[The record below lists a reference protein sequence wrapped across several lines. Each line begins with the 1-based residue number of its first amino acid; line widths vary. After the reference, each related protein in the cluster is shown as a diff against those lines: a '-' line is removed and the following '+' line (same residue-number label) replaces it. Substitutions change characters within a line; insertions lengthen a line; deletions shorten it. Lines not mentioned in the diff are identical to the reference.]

1 MTQNPK
7 LPVVSEMAYHS
18 IHYDGEEL
26 CGDRV
31 QMVETEH
38 SKILILADGMGHGVQ
53 ANILSTLTSTMLATM
68 FREGV
73 PIDDFLDTILETLP
87 IKPQYEMAYCTFTV
101 LQVNDDQT
109 AYLLEFD
116 NPETIII
123 RDGEIYH
130 LPREIRELAGKEIKE
145 ARFRV
150 QPGDFYVMMSDGCL
164 YCNDDF
170 ALDYTWNLDK
180 LGAIVKRSAR
190 ISPYAKRVAFEMVQ
204 ACYEQYAYVAGD
216 DTTAACMHIST
227 PKTLRILTGPP
238 VYAEDDE
245 MVVQAFMETDHWD
258 QDCYRIICG
267 GTTANIVS
275 RVLGR
280 PIEEVEQKRI
290 PEIPPYDEIRGIDL
304 VTEGALTLKYM
315 LDFLEPLRQGKMVD
329 DDFFYDLDM
338 DNGAAL
344 IATALL
350 EDCTHLEI
358 LFGQAVNKAYEGDA
372 FAELHQRKMLV
383 ERLKATAEA
392 LGKDVEIIYT

>member
-1 MTQNPK
+1 MADRSK

-31 QMVETEH
+31 AMVETEH

-73 PIDDFLDTILETLP
+73 PIDDYLDTLLETLP
-87 IKPQYEMAYCTFTV
+87 IKKEYDTAYCTFTV
-101 LQVNDDQT
+101 LQVNDDQS
-109 AYLLEFD
+109 AYLLEYD
-116 NPETIII
+116 NPETIVI
-123 RDGEIYH
+123 RDGDIYP
-130 LPREIRELAGKEIKE
+130 LARESRMLAGKEIKE
-145 ARFRV
+145 ARFQV
-150 QPGDFYVMMSDGCL
+150 QPDDFFVMMSDGCL

-170 ALDYTWNLDK
+170 ALDYSWNLDK
-180 LGAIVKRSAR
+180 LGSIVKRAAR
-190 ISPYAKRVAFEMVQ
+190 VSPYAKRVAFEMVQ

-216 DTTAACMHIST
+216 DTTAACMHISR

-238 VYAEDDE
+238 VYAEDDD
-245 MVVQAFMETDHWD
+245 MVVAAFMETDKWD

-267 GTTANIVS
+267 GTTAQIVS
-275 RVLGR
+275 RVLKR
-280 PIEEVEQKRI
+280 PIEEVEQKRH
-290 PEIPPYDEIRGIDL
+290 PDIPPYDEIHGIDL
-304 VTEGALTLKYM
+304 VTEGALTLRYM
-315 LDFLEPLRQGKMVD
+315 LDFLKPLKEGRMVD
-329 DDFFYDLDM
+329 DDFFYDLDL

-344 IATALL
+344 LATALL

-372 FAELHQRKMLV
+372 FAELHQRKRLV
-383 ERLKATAEA
+383 EDLKETAEA
-392 LGKDVEIIYT
+392 LGKTVEIIYT